1 MKMAQRAIAATLFTG
16 LLILA
21 AGCGSGDKKSHLAG
35 VITYKNAPVTG
46 GNINLSNDAGGSY
59 SCPIQIDGNYSIT
72 DIPPGT
78 YAVTVETETVNPDR
92 KTATYGNG
100 QKAGPGAA
108 TAGKMEKMN
117 NEYEKMMSKG
127 GETGSL
133 AAGGSFGPA
142 SKEELMKRYTKLPT
156 KYADKRTSGLTAEV
170 VQGKVKKDFAL
181 AD

>member
-1 MKMAQRAIAATLFTG
+1 MAHRAIFASLFAS
-16 LLILA
+16 LLVLA
-21 AGCGSGDKKSHLAG
+21 AGCGGGDKKSNISG

-46 GNINLSNDAGGSY
+46 GNINLSNETGGSY
-59 SCPIQIDGNYSIT
+59 SSPIQIDGNYSIT

-78 YAVTVETETVNPDR
+78 YTVTVETETVNPDR

-100 QKAGPGAA
+100 QKAGPGGA

-117 NEYEKMMSKG
+117 SEYESMMKKG
-127 GETGSL
+127 GDAGSSL
-133 AAGGSFGPA
+133 GSGGNFGPA

-156 KYADKRTSGLTAEV
+156 KFADKRTSGLTAEIG
-170 VQGKVKKDFAL
+170 QGKIKKDFPL